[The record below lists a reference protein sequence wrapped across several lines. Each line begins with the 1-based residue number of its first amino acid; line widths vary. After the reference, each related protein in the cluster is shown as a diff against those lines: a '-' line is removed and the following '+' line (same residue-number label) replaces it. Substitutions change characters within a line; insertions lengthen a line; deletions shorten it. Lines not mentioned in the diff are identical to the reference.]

1 MGDLINREHQ
11 VFFQTY
17 KRLPIE
23 IDHASGA
30 KIWDRDGNE
39 YLDFLAGIAVNA
51 LGHSHPK
58 IIEAAKKQ
66 ISQYM
71 HVSNYFYQE
80 PQILLAENLTQ
91 LTGYSRVFFTNSGT
105 EATEGAIKLVRKY
118 SSGRGKKIIVAFTGG
133 FHGRT
138 YGALSIMDKPKY
150 KENMGPFLPD
160 TMILKFNDIDELE
173 RNINDQTAA
182 VFLEFIQGEG
192 GIATPTQQFVDKLE
206 ELRKKYDF
214 LLVAD
219 EIQCGTGRTGK
230 FFGFEHFGVSPDIVT
245 MAKGIGGGLP
255 LGAIL
260 AKEFLADVWDRANHG
275 TTYGGNA
282 VACAT
287 GLVVVEELF
296 NGVMEN
302 VHTIGEYLKSKLFH
316 LQENFPKL
324 IVEVRGHGLMLG
336 LLLSFDA
343 QLLVDELL
351 KNMVISNAASGNVL
365 RIVPPLTITKDE
377 AELFLTK
384 LHLSLVN
391 LENKINLQ

>member
-80 PQILLAENLTQ
+80 PQILLAEKLTQ

-105 EATEGAIKLVRKY
+105 EATDGAIKLVRKY
-118 SSGRGKKIIVAFTGG
+118 SFGRGKKIIVAFTGG

-160 TMILKFNDIDELE
+160 TMVLKFNDIEELE

-206 ELRKKYDF
+206 ELRKKHGF

-260 AKEFLADVWDRANHG
+260 AKEFLAEVWDRGNHG

-287 GLVVVEELF
+287 GLAVVEELT

-302 VHTIGEYLKSKLFH
+302 VLNIGEYLKNKLFN

-351 KNMVISNAASGNVL
+351 KNMVIANAASGNVL

>member
-1 MGDLINREHQ
+1 MFYYLISNLNAEILNFFIILFFLKCNLGAKMGDLINREHQ

-80 PQILLAENLTQ
+80 PQILLAEKLTQ

-105 EATEGAIKLVRKY
+105 EATDGAIKLVRKY
-118 SSGRGKKIIVAFTGG
+118 SFGRGKKIIVAFTGG

-160 TMILKFNDIDELE
+160 TMVLKFNDIEELE

-192 GIATPTQQFVDKLE
+192 GIA
-206 ELRKKYDF
+206 
-214 LLVAD
+214 
-219 EIQCGTGRTGK
+219 
-230 FFGFEHFGVSPDIVT
+230 
-245 MAKGIGGGLP
+245 
-255 LGAIL
+255 
-260 AKEFLADVWDRANHG
+260 
-275 TTYGGNA
+275 
-282 VACAT
+282 
-287 GLVVVEELF
+287 
-296 NGVMEN
+296 
-302 VHTIGEYLKSKLFH
+302 
-316 LQENFPKL
+316 LQ
-324 IVEVRGHGLMLG
+324 
-336 LLLSFDA
+336 LS
-343 QLLVDELL
+343 
-351 KNMVISNAASGNVL
+351 N
-365 RIVPPLTITKDE
+365 
-377 AELFLTK
+377 
-384 LHLSLVN
+384 LS
-391 LENKINLQ
+391 IN

>member
-30 KIWDRDGNE
+30 KIWDRNGNE

-80 PQILLAENLTQ
+80 PQILLAEKLTQ

-105 EATEGAIKLVRKY
+105 EATDGAIKLVRKY
-118 SSGRGKKIIVAFTGG
+118 SFGRGKKIIVAFTGG

-160 TMILKFNDIDELE
+160 TMVLKFNDIDELE

-206 ELRKKYDF
+206 ELRKKYGF

-260 AKEFLADVWDRANHG
+260 AKEFLAEVWDRGNHG

-287 GLVVVEELF
+287 GLAVVEELT

-302 VHTIGEYLKSKLFH
+302 VLNIGEYLKNKLFN

-351 KNMVISNAASGNVL
+351 KNMVIANAASGNVL